1 MSLHLSPSQENA
13 VSHDVAAAQAGGNSF
28 PKRRPPVGGPS
39 GPKLTG
45 DERSGMNSLL
55 QGAGAFTLDANLEL
69 RHAGPRRVVIRGELC
84 GPADAPL
91 VIVAGGIS
99 AGRHVASA
107 AHDATPGWWD
117 AQVGPG
123 RAIDTRRVRVL
134 AIDWLG
140 ADGALDAPIDSA
152 DQADALAAVLDQL
165 GVARANAVGGASYG
179 AMVGLQ
185 FAVRH
190 GQRLARLVAISG
202 AHRAHPYASAW
213 RALQRQCVALGRS
226 EGGVSRGLALARQ
239 FAMLSYRTP
248 EEFGERF
255 DAPAAL
261 DGNVAR
267 CAAEDY
273 LAHCGQRYAA
283 RWTSTAFL
291 RLSESIDLHRVDPA
305 DVRVPTTVVAIEED
319 RLVPLADLQQ
329 LVESLGAPAT
339 LRPLRSRYG
348 HDAFLK
354 EGAAI
359 SRVLREGLE
368 VPA

>member
-1 MSLHLSPSQENA
+1 MSFHPS
-13 VSHDVAAAQAGGNSF
+13 AAADAGF
-28 PKRRPPVGGPS
+28 PSDPPPDPVGAPSGAKLFGEKRS
-39 GPKLTG
+39 GPKSRLPG
-45 DERSGMNSLL
+45 NG
-55 QGAGAFTLDANLEL
+55 GFTLDLVLSL
-69 RHAGPRRVVIRGELC
+69 RHAGPRRVVVRGTWT
-84 GPADAPL
+84 GPASGPV

-99 AGRHVASA
+99 AGRHVVAA
-107 AHDATPGWWD
+107 AHDATPGWWES
-117 AQVGPG
+117 QVGPG
-123 RAIDTRRVRVL
+123 RALDTQRLRVL

-152 DQADALAAVLDQL
+152 DQADALAAVLDHF
-165 GVARANAVGGASYG
+165 GVDRALAFVGASYG

-185 FAVRH
+185 FAARH
-190 GQRLARLVAISG
+190 GGRLGRLVAISG

-226 EGGVSRGLALARQ
+226 EGAVSRGLALARQ

-255 DAPAAL
+255 DAPPEVS
-261 DGNVAR
+261 GGIAR

-305 DVRVPTTVVAIEED
+305 QVRVPTTVVAIEDD

-329 LVESLGAPAT
+329 LVEILGGPAT

-354 EGAAI
+354 EDAAI
-359 SRVLREGLE
+359 ARLLREALAAAEGG
-368 VPA
+368 AK